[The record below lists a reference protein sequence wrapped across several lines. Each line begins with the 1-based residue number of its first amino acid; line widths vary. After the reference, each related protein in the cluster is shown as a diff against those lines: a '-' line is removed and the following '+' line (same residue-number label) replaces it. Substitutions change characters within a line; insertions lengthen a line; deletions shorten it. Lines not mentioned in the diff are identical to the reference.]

1 MGRDPPGGRAADARG
16 EPLSAD
22 EHPRAVLERW
32 AEAGAVWR
40 VATMT
45 PERAEID
52 LCSCTGEP
60 VDRLATT
67 DSELIAELRE
77 RPSSEH

>member
-1 MGRDPPGGRAADARG
+1 MGRDAPGGHAADPG
-16 EPLSAD
+16 GDDVSAA

-40 VATMT
+40 VATLT

-67 DSELIAELRE
+67 DPDLIAELRE
-77 RPSSEH
+77 RPSSEV